1 MKDYSN
7 QTFTSNGRKYTFVAV
22 VSSGDEKLQF
32 TLDNMMVECFEYES
46 ALNDLVVR
54 GSITYTDQYGNID
67 KLLER
72 PSSHCQVLFVRN
84 DIKYDGDIE
93 IEKPSEIERFEQNFL
108 VENLTIL
115 ERQGDSVKYKI
126 ELVTTNIYK
135 CLANIDYTNYNTGN
149 EQIFDII
156 KGCFQKSEL
165 VCDAESFDKTKTK
178 VKIPYITN
186 GNDDAFS
193 VTKHLLN
200 KLYYLKDKDDSVKFL
215 FYNYYRDMYQ
225 LFDMKNEKTATGT
238 ETVILSL
245 LRNTEEAFIEEEE
258 INIGTVTRFP
268 TSRLMESVFDKEFY
282 DYDYTANQFL
292 HRNIESK
299 SVTDE
304 YFSKTFMDPT
314 KVVKKT
320 LPISPEAKLQYLR
333 RGTYWN
339 NDFAIYDDLATHLTK
354 NNALMVETSG
364 MLLRFPAMMVSVEID
379 RPKNELTVE
388 DPQVLQDLMTRYQGL
403 EGVWISSRVHSYV
416 YPPAGRF
423 RQILT
428 LMRNYTNN
436 IKDQKK

>member
-1 MKDYSN
+1 
-7 QTFTSNGRKYTFVAV
+7 
-22 VSSGDEKLQF
+22 
-32 TLDNMMVECFEYES
+32 
-46 ALNDLVVR
+46 
-54 GSITYTDQYGNID
+54 
-67 KLLER
+67 
-72 PSSHCQVLFVRN
+72 
-84 DIKYDGDIE
+84 
-93 IEKPSEIERFEQNFL
+93 
-108 VENLTIL
+108 
-115 ERQGDSVKYKI
+115 
-126 ELVTTNIYK
+126 
-135 CLANIDYTNYNTGN
+135 
-149 EQIFDII
+149 
-156 KGCFQKSEL
+156 
-165 VCDAESFDKTKTK
+165 
-178 VKIPYITN
+178 
-186 GNDDAFS
+186 
-193 VTKHLLN
+193 
-200 KLYYLKDKDDSVKFL
+200 
-215 FYNYYRDMYQ
+215 
-225 LFDMKNEKTATGT
+225 MKNEKTATGT

-339 NDFAIYDDLATHLTK
+339 NDFSIYDDLATHLMK

-364 MLLRFPAMMVSVEID
+364 VLLRFPAMMVSVEID